1 MQLGDIVTRRIP
13 PAPWDEGD
21 NIPWNEPGF
30 SARMLKEH
38 LSQRH
43 DAASRRSETI
53 ERHVHWIHQSF
64 LQNASGSIL
73 DLGCGPGLYT
83 SRLAK
88 LGHTCF
94 GIDYS
99 PASIAYARQQATEQS
114 LACSYEGGDVRSVD
128 FGAGHTLVMM
138 IYGEIN
144 VFRRAD
150 ALHILRKAWSS
161 LATGG
166 VLLLEPHTFE
176 AIYRR
181 GTATANWSSS
191 PGGLFSETPHL
202 VLTENFWH
210 AEESIAT
217 TRYFVIDTETAT
229 TTRFAQS
236 MQAYDLEAY
245 VALISSAGFSIIGRW
260 PSLTGIPDATADDF
274 FALAARK
281 T

>member
-1 MQLGDIVTRRIP
+1 MRLRDIVTRRIP
-13 PAPWDEGD
+13 PVPWEEGD
-21 NIPWNEPGF
+21 NIPWHEPGF
-30 SARMLKEH
+30 SKRMLDEH

-43 DAASRRSETI
+43 DAASRRTETI
-53 ERHVHWIHQSF
+53 ERHVQWIHQSL
-64 LQNASGSIL
+64 LQGVTGSVL

-83 SRLAK
+83 SQLAQ

-99 PASIAYARQQATEQS
+99 PASIAYARQQAAELD
-114 LACSYEGGDVRSVD
+114 LACIYEGGDVRSVD
-128 FGAGHTLVMM
+128 YGAGHALIMM

-144 VFRRAD
+144 VFKRED
-150 ALHILRKAWSS
+150 ALRILGKAWNA
-161 LATGG
+161 LAPGG

-176 AIYRR
+176 AIHRR
-181 GTATANWSSS
+181 GTAPSTWSSS

-202 VLTENFWH
+202 VLTENFWD

-236 MQAYDLEAY
+236 MQAYDFEAY
-245 VALISSAGFSIIGRW
+245 ESLILSAGFSAIERW
-260 PSLTGIPDATADDF
+260 PSLSGTPDAASEDF
-274 FALAARK
+274 FALIARK
-281 T
+281 S